1 MKYDFFKDFNH
12 KHHLDC
18 YNIYSELFNGVKF
31 VPKTYYLVTD
41 NIDEKGNSKGYICVD
56 VIDPYDKHNIVK
68 LYISVFKESPLSY
81 HVHDVFFMYE
91 DVYFVISNIH
101 YENDGL
107 SYVRES
113 YSADSVKLVCESK
126 KTRLPKPQ
134 DFKELGIE
142 ASFKEETNIP
152 HYFKPNFI
160 GYVIESYCFQ
170 RVIEEARFLLEQDS
184 NEQKQNQ
191 LTRKEN

>member
-1 MKYDFFKDFNH
+1 MKYDFFKYFNN

-31 VPKTYYLVTD
+31 VPKTYYLVTE

-56 VIDPYDKHNIVK
+56 VIDPYEKHKSIK

-107 SYVRES
+107 SYVRET
-113 YSADSVKLVCESK
+113 YSADSVNLVCESK
-126 KTRLPKPQ
+126 KTNLPKPQ

-142 ASFKEETNIP
+142 VSLKDETNIP